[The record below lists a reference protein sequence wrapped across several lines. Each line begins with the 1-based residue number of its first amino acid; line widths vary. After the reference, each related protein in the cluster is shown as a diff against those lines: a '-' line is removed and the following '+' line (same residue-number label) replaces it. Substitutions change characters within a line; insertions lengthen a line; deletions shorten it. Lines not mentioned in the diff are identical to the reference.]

1 MCMNANV
8 VYILVVL
15 ILTWIYFQTRSLKS
29 NEDEYFVLNKS
40 EGVFG
45 LSLSFYA
52 SGMGLWILT
61 SPAEVA
67 WYGLGYDIY
76 GYALSAATP
85 FVLIY
90 IFGPKIA
97 DLLPNGATLAQFVET
112 KYGNIAQKIVSVVA
126 VIYMG
131 AFLVAEFASI
141 SFVFESISS
150 VRGVLVSLLIAITT
164 LAYLFRHG
172 FKASYFTDRIQS
184 YGIIFLLAIVLM
196 IWFSQNSIS
205 DIVSLAN
212 SGGLNSFETFS
223 LKSALAVI
231 IAVTAAEVFSMGYW
245 QRTFSAENSKV
256 IKQAS
261 IYSGTGAFLTILI
274 LGIGGAVGA
283 GKGLEVPALSFI
295 DQLELNNFTIMLLI
309 SLATLLVT
317 SSIDTLENA
326 IASTISLDI
335 IKKKSEEAKLITLLV
350 VGIALIISNEVTS
363 IFNVFLVADLFAA
376 CLVFPAFYRIKK
388 SSKDILLVVPFVGSL
403 ISAYIFRYVSIN
415 PQLNPG
421 GVFIPTDLYGL
432 ADLNTFAVALL
443 SSMVITVVADK
454 VIKYN

>member
-1 MCMNANV
+1 MNANI
-8 VYILVVL
+8 VYLIVVL

-40 EGVFG
+40 EGVLG

-67 WYGLGYDIY
+67 WYGLGFDIY

-112 KYGNIAQKIVSVVA
+112 KYGNIAQKIVSIVA

-131 AFLVAEFASI
+131 AFLIAEFASI

-150 VRGVLVSLLIAITT
+150 VRGILISLLIAITT

-172 FKASYFTDRIQS
+172 FKASYFTDKLQS
-184 YGIIFLLAIVLM
+184 YGIILLLAIVLT
-196 IWFSQNSIS
+196 IWLSQNSLS
-205 DIVSLAN
+205 ELVTYAN
-212 SGGLNSFETFS
+212 AGGLGSFETFS

-245 QRTFSAENSKV
+245 QRTFSAENSKA

-261 IYSGTGAFLTILI
+261 IFSGIGAFLTILI

-283 GKGLEVPALSFI
+283 GKGIESPALSFI
-295 DQLELNNFTIMLLI
+295 EQLDLNNFTIILLV

-335 IKKKSEEAKLITLLV
+335 LKKKSEEAKLITLLV
-350 VGIALIISNEVTS
+350 VCISLVISIEVTS

-388 SSKDILLVVPFVGSL
+388 SSKDILLIIPFVGSL
-403 ISAYIFRYVSIN
+403 ISVYVYRYLFLDLQV
-415 PQLNPG
+415 NPG

-432 ADLNTFAVALL
+432 ADLNTFAIGLL
-443 SSMVITVVADK
+443 SSMVFTLVADK
-454 VIKYN
+454 AIK

>member
-1 MCMNANV
+1 MNANV
-8 VYILVVL
+8 IYLIVVL

-29 NEDEYFVLNKS
+29 SEDEYFVLNKS
-40 EGVFG
+40 EGVLG

-85 FVLIY
+85 FILIY

-97 DLLPNGATLAQFVET
+97 DLLPKGATLAQFVET
-112 KYGNIAQKIVSVVA
+112 KYGNIAQKIVSIVA

-131 AFLVAEFASI
+131 AFLIAEFASI

-150 VRGVLVSLLIAITT
+150 VRGILISLLIAITT

-172 FKASYFTDRIQS
+172 FKASYFTDRLQS
-184 YGIIFLLAIVLM
+184 YGIILLLAIVLT
-196 IWFSQNSIS
+196 IWLSQNSLS
-205 DIVSLAN
+205 ELVTYAN
-212 SGGLNSFETFS
+212 AGGLSSFETFS

-245 QRTFSAENSKV
+245 QRTFSAENSKA

-261 IYSGTGAFLTILI
+261 IFSGIGAFLTILI

-283 GKGLEVPALSFI
+283 GKGIESPALSFI
-295 DQLELNNFTIMLLI
+295 EQLDLNNFTIILLV

-335 IKKKSEEAKLITLLV
+335 LKKKSEEAKLITLLV
-350 VGIALIISNEVTS
+350 VCIALVISIEVTS

-388 SSKDILLVVPFVGSL
+388 SSKDILLIIPFVGSL
-403 ISAYIFRYVSIN
+403 ISVYVYRYLFIDLQV
-415 PQLNPG
+415 NPG

-432 ADLNTFAVALL
+432 ADLNTFAIGLL
-443 SSMVITVVADK
+443 SSMVITLVADK
-454 VIKYN
+454 AIK

>member
-1 MCMNANV
+1 MNANV
-8 VYILVVL
+8 VYLIVVL

-29 NEDEYFVLNKS
+29 SEDEYFVLNKS
-40 EGVFG
+40 EGVLG

-85 FVLIY
+85 FILIY

-97 DLLPNGATLAQFVET
+97 DLLPKGATLAQFVET
-112 KYGNIAQKIVSVVA
+112 KYGNIAQKIVSIVA

-131 AFLVAEFASI
+131 AFLIAEFASI

-150 VRGVLVSLLIAITT
+150 VRGILISLLIAITT
-164 LAYLFRHG
+164 LAFLFRHG
-172 FKASYFTDRIQS
+172 FKASYFTDRLQS
-184 YGIIFLLAIVLM
+184 YGIILLLAIVLT
-196 IWFSQNSIS
+196 IWLSQ
-205 DIVSLAN
+205 DSLSELVTYAN
-212 SGGLNSFETFS
+212 AGGLSSFETFS

-245 QRTFSAENSKV
+245 QRTFSAENSKA

-261 IYSGTGAFLTILI
+261 IFSGVGAFLTILI

-283 GKGLEVPALSFI
+283 GKGIESPALSFI
-295 DQLELNNFTIMLLI
+295 EQLDLNNFTIILLV

-335 IKKKSEEAKLITLLV
+335 LKKKSEEAKLITLLV
-350 VGIALIISNEVTS
+350 VCIALVISIEVTS

-388 SSKDILLVVPFVGSL
+388 SSKDILLIIPFIGSL
-403 ISAYIFRYVSIN
+403 IFVYVYRYLFIDLQV
-415 PQLNPG
+415 NPG

-432 ADLNTFAVALL
+432 ADLNTFAIGLL
-443 SSMVITVVADK
+443 SSMVITLVADK
-454 VIKYN
+454 VIK

>member
-1 MCMNANV
+1 MNANV
-8 VYILVVL
+8 VYFIIIL
-15 ILTWIYFQTRSLKS
+15 ILTWIYFQTRNLKS

-40 EGVFG
+40 EGVLG

-97 DLLPNGATLAQFVET
+97 ELLPNGATLAQFVET
-112 KYGNIAQKIVSVVA
+112 KYGIIAQKIVSVVA

-131 AFLVAEFASI
+131 AFLIAEFASI

-196 IWFSQNSIS
+196 IWFSQNSFS
-205 DIVSLAN
+205 DIIFLAN

-295 DQLELNNFTIMLLI
+295 EQLELNNFTILLLI

-403 ISAYIFRYVSIN
+403 ISAYIFRYVSID

-443 SSMVITVVADK
+443 SSMVITLVADK
-454 VIKYN
+454 VIK

>member
-1 MCMNANV
+1 MNANV
-8 VYILVVL
+8 IYLIVVL

-40 EGVFG
+40 EGVLG

-67 WYGLGYDIY
+67 WYGLGFDIY

-97 DLLPNGATLAQFVET
+97 DLLPKGATLAQFVET
-112 KYGNIAQKIVSVVA
+112 KYGNIAQKIVSIVA

-131 AFLVAEFASI
+131 AFLIAEFASI

-150 VRGVLVSLLIAITT
+150 VRGILISLLIAITT

-172 FKASYFTDRIQS
+172 FKASYFTDRLQS
-184 YGIIFLLAIVLM
+184 YGIILLLAIVLT
-196 IWFSQNSIS
+196 IWLSQNSLS
-205 DIVSLAN
+205 ELVTYAN
-212 SGGLNSFETFS
+212 AGGLSSFETFS

-245 QRTFSAENSKV
+245 QRTFSAENSKA

-261 IYSGTGAFLTILI
+261 IFSGIGAFLTILI

-283 GKGLEVPALSFI
+283 GKGIESPALSFI
-295 DQLELNNFTIMLLI
+295 EQLDLNNFTIILLV

-335 IKKKSEEAKLITLLV
+335 LKKKSEEAKLITLLV
-350 VGIALIISNEVTS
+350 VCIALVISIEVTS

-388 SSKDILLVVPFVGSL
+388 SSKDILLIIPFVGSL
-403 ISAYIFRYVSIN
+403 ISVYVYRYLFLDLQV
-415 PQLNPG
+415 NPG

-432 ADLNTFAVALL
+432 ADLNTFAIGLL
-443 SSMVITVVADK
+443 SSMVFTLVADK
-454 VIKYN
+454 AIK

>member
-1 MCMNANV
+1 MNANV
-8 VYILVVL
+8 IYLIVVL

-40 EGVFG
+40 EGVLG

-67 WYGLGYDIY
+67 WYGLGFDIY

-97 DLLPNGATLAQFVET
+97 DLLPKGATLAQFVEN
-112 KYGNIAQKIVSVVA
+112 KYGNIAQKIVSIVA

-131 AFLVAEFASI
+131 AFLIAEFASI

-150 VRGVLVSLLIAITT
+150 VRGILISLLIAITT
-164 LAYLFRHG
+164 LSYLYRHG
-172 FKASYFTDRIQS
+172 FKASYFTDRLQS
-184 YGIIFLLAIVLM
+184 YGIILLLAIVLT
-196 IWFSQNSIS
+196 IWLSQNSLS
-205 DIVSLAN
+205 ELVTFAN
-212 SGGLNSFETFS
+212 TGGLNSFETFS
-223 LKSALAVI
+223 FKSALAVI

-245 QRTFSAENSKV
+245 QRTFSAENSKA

-261 IYSGTGAFLTILI
+261 IFSGIGAFLTILI

-283 GKGLEVPALSFI
+283 GKGIESPALSFI
-295 DQLELNNFTIMLLI
+295 EQLDLNNFTIILLV

-335 IKKKSEEAKLITLLV
+335 LKKKSEEAKLITLLV
-350 VGIALIISNEVTS
+350 VCIALVISIEVTS

-388 SSKDILLVVPFVGSL
+388 SSKDVLLIIPFVGSL
-403 ISAYIFRYVSIN
+403 ISVYVYRYLFIDLQV
-415 PQLNPG
+415 NPG
-421 GVFIPTDLYGL
+421 GIFIPTDLYGL
-432 ADLNTFAVALL
+432 ADLNTFAIGLL
-443 SSMVITVVADK
+443 SSMVITLVADK
-454 VIKYN
+454 AIK

>member
-1 MCMNANV
+1 MNANI
-8 VYILVVL
+8 VYLIVVL

-29 NEDEYFVLNKS
+29 SEDEYFVLNKS
-40 EGVFG
+40 EGVLG

-85 FVLIY
+85 FILIY

-97 DLLPNGATLAQFVET
+97 DLLPKGATLAQFVET
-112 KYGNIAQKIVSVVA
+112 KYGNIAQKIVSIVA

-131 AFLVAEFASI
+131 AFLIAEFASI

-150 VRGVLVSLLIAITT
+150 VRGILISLLIAITT
-164 LAYLFRHG
+164 LAYLVRHG
-172 FKASYFTDRIQS
+172 FKASYFTDKLQS
-184 YGIIFLLAIVLM
+184 YGIILLLAIVLT
-196 IWFSQNSIS
+196 IWLSQNSLS
-205 DIVSLAN
+205 ELVTYAN
-212 SGGLNSFETFS
+212 AGGLSSFETFS

-245 QRTFSAENSKV
+245 QRTFSAENSKA

-261 IYSGTGAFLTILI
+261 IFSGIGAFLTILI

-283 GKGLEVPALSFI
+283 GKGIESPALSFI
-295 DQLELNNFTIMLLI
+295 EQLDLNHFTIILLV

-335 IKKKSEEAKLITLLV
+335 LKRKSEEAKLITLLV
-350 VGIALIISNEVTS
+350 VCISFVISIEVTS

-388 SSKDILLVVPFVGSL
+388 SSKDILLIIPFVGSL
-403 ISAYIFRYVSIN
+403 ISVYVYRYLFIDLQV
-415 PQLNPG
+415 NPG

-432 ADLNTFAVALL
+432 ADLNTFAIGLL
-443 SSMVITVVADK
+443 SSMVITLVADK
-454 VIKYN
+454 AIK

>member
-1 MCMNANV
+1 MNANV
-8 VYILVVL
+8 VYLIVVL

-29 NEDEYFVLNKS
+29 NENEYFVLNKS
-40 EGVFG
+40 EGVLG

-85 FVLIY
+85 FILIY

-97 DLLPNGATLAQFVET
+97 DLLPKGATLAQFVET
-112 KYGNIAQKIVSVVA
+112 KYGNIAQKIVSIVA

-131 AFLVAEFASI
+131 AFLIAEFASI

-150 VRGVLVSLLIAITT
+150 VRGILISLLIAITT

-172 FKASYFTDRIQS
+172 FKASYFTDRLQS
-184 YGIIFLLAIVLM
+184 YGIILLLAIVLT
-196 IWFSQNSIS
+196 IWLSQNSLS
-205 DIVSLAN
+205 ELVTYAN
-212 SGGLNSFETFS
+212 AGGLSSFETFS

-245 QRTFSAENSKV
+245 QRTFSAENSKA

-261 IYSGTGAFLTILI
+261 IFSGIGAFLTILI

-283 GKGLEVPALSFI
+283 GKGIESPALSFI
-295 DQLELNNFTIMLLI
+295 EQLDLNNFTIILLV

-335 IKKKSEEAKLITLLV
+335 LKKKSEEAKLITLLV
-350 VGIALIISNEVTS
+350 VCIALVISIEVTS

-388 SSKDILLVVPFVGSL
+388 SSKDILLIIPFVGSL
-403 ISAYIFRYVSIN
+403 ISVYVYRYLFIDLQV
-415 PQLNPG
+415 NPG

-432 ADLNTFAVALL
+432 ADLNTFAIGLL
-443 SSMVITVVADK
+443 SSMVFTLVADK
-454 VIKYN
+454 AIK

>member
-1 MCMNANV
+1 MNANV
-8 VYILVVL
+8 IYVIVVL

-29 NEDEYFVLNKS
+29 SEDEYFVLNKS
-40 EGVFG
+40 EGVLG

-67 WYGLGYDIY
+67 WYGLGFDIY

-97 DLLPNGATLAQFVET
+97 DLLPKGATLAQFVET
-112 KYGNIAQKIVSVVA
+112 KYGNIAQKIVSIVA

-131 AFLVAEFASI
+131 AFLIAEFASI

-150 VRGVLVSLLIAITT
+150 VRGILISLLIAMTT

-172 FKASYFTDRIQS
+172 FKASYFTDRLQS
-184 YGIIFLLAIVLM
+184 YGIILLLAIVLT
-196 IWFSQNSIS
+196 IWLSQNSFS
-205 DIVSLAN
+205 ELVTYAN
-212 SGGLNSFETFS
+212 AGGLGSFETFS
-223 LKSALAVI
+223 FKSALAVI

-245 QRTFSAENSKV
+245 QRTFSAENSKA

-261 IYSGTGAFLTILI
+261 IFSGIGAFLTILI

-283 GKGLEVPALSFI
+283 GKGIESPALSFI
-295 DQLELNNFTIMLLI
+295 EQLDLNNFTIILLV

-335 IKKKSEEAKLITLLV
+335 LKKKSEEAKLITLLV
-350 VGIALIISNEVTS
+350 VCISFVISIEVTS

-388 SSKDILLVVPFVGSL
+388 SSKDILLIIPFVGSL
-403 ISAYIFRYVSIN
+403 ISVYVYRYLFTDLQV
-415 PQLNPG
+415 NPG
-421 GVFIPTDLYGL
+421 GIFIPTDLYGL
-432 ADLNTFAVALL
+432 ADLNTFAIGLL
-443 SSMVITVVADK
+443 SSMVITLVANK
-454 VIKYN
+454 AIK

>member
-1 MCMNANV
+1 MNANV
-8 VYILVVL
+8 VYLIVVL

-40 EGVFG
+40 EGVLG

-85 FVLIY
+85 FILIY

-97 DLLPNGATLAQFVET
+97 DLLPKGATLAQFVET
-112 KYGNIAQKIVSVVA
+112 KYGNIAQKIVSIVA

-131 AFLVAEFASI
+131 AFLIAEFASI
-141 SFVFESISS
+141 IFVFESISS
-150 VRGVLVSLLIAITT
+150 VRGILISLLIGITT

-172 FKASYFTDRIQS
+172 FKASYFTDRLQS
-184 YGIIFLLAIVLM
+184 FGIILLLSIVFS
-196 IWFSQNSIS
+196 IWFSQNNLSEI
-205 DIVSLAN
+205 LTYAN
-212 SGGLNSFETFS
+212 AGGLNSFETFS

-245 QRTFSAENSKV
+245 QRTFSAENSKA

-261 IYSGTGAFLTILI
+261 IFSGIGAFLTILI

-283 GKGLEVPALSFI
+283 GKGIESPGLSFI
-295 DQLELNNFTIMLLI
+295 EQLDLNNFSIILLV

-335 IKKKSEEAKLITLLV
+335 LKKKSEEAKLITFLV
-350 VGIALIISNEVTS
+350 VCVALVTSIEVTS

-388 SSKDILLVVPFVGSL
+388 SSKDIFLIVPFVGSL
-403 ISAYIFRYVSIN
+403 ISVYLYRYLFIDLQV
-415 PQLNPG
+415 NPG
-421 GVFIPTDLYGL
+421 GIFIPTDLYGL
-432 ADLNTFAVALL
+432 ADLNTFAIALL
-443 SSMVITVVADK
+443 SSMVITLVADK
-454 VIKYN
+454 AIK

>member
-1 MCMNANV
+1 MNANV
-8 VYILVVL
+8 VYLIIII
-15 ILTWIYFQTRSLKS
+15 ILTWIYFQTRNLKS

-40 EGVFG
+40 EGVLG

-97 DLLPNGATLAQFVET
+97 ELLPNGATLAQFVET
-112 KYGNIAQKIVSVVA
+112 KYGIIAQKIVSVVA

-131 AFLVAEFASI
+131 AFLIAEFASI
-141 SFVFESISS
+141 SFVFESIST

-196 IWFSQNSIS
+196 IWFSQNSFS
-205 DIVSLAN
+205 DIIFLAN

-403 ISAYIFRYVSIN
+403 ISAYIYRYVSID

-443 SSMVITVVADK
+443 SSMVITLVADK
-454 VIKYN
+454 AIK

>member
-1 MCMNANV
+1 MHERK
-8 VYILVVL
+8 Y
-15 ILTWIYFQTRSLKS
+15 SLFNSCIDFDLDLLSNKKFKS
-29 NEDEYFVLNKS
+29 NENEYFVLNKS
-40 EGVFG
+40 EGVLG

-85 FVLIY
+85 FILIY

-97 DLLPNGATLAQFVET
+97 DLLPKGATLAQFVET
-112 KYGNIAQKIVSVVA
+112 KYGNIAQKIVSIVA

-131 AFLVAEFASI
+131 AFLIAEFASI

-150 VRGVLVSLLIAITT
+150 VRGILISLLIAITT

-172 FKASYFTDRIQS
+172 FKASYFTDRLQS
-184 YGIIFLLAIVLM
+184 YGIILLLAIVLT
-196 IWFSQNSIS
+196 IWLSQNSLS
-205 DIVSLAN
+205 ELVTYAN
-212 SGGLNSFETFS
+212 AGGLGSFETFS

-245 QRTFSAENSKV
+245 QRTFSAENSKA

-261 IYSGTGAFLTILI
+261 IFSGIGAFLTILI

-283 GKGLEVPALSFI
+283 GKGIESPALSFI
-295 DQLELNNFTIMLLI
+295 EQLDLNNFTIILLV

-335 IKKKSEEAKLITLLV
+335 LKKKSEEARLITLLV
-350 VGIALIISNEVTS
+350 VCVSLVISIEVTS

-388 SSKDILLVVPFVGSL
+388 SSKDILLIIPFVGSL
-403 ISAYIFRYVSIN
+403 ISVYVYRYLFIDLQV
-415 PQLNPG
+415 NPG

-432 ADLNTFAVALL
+432 ADLNTFAIGLL
-443 SSMVITVVADK
+443 SSMVITLVADK
-454 VIKYN
+454 AIK

>member
-1 MCMNANV
+1 MNENV
-8 VYILVVL
+8 VYLIVVL

-29 NEDEYFVLNKS
+29 NENEYFVLNKS
-40 EGVFG
+40 EGVLG

-85 FVLIY
+85 FILIY

-97 DLLPNGATLAQFVET
+97 DLLPKGATLAQFVET
-112 KYGNIAQKIVSVVA
+112 KYGNIAQKIVSIVA

-131 AFLVAEFASI
+131 AFLIAEFASI

-150 VRGVLVSLLIAITT
+150 VRGILISLLIGITT

-172 FKASYFTDRIQS
+172 FKASYFTDRLQS
-184 YGIIFLLAIVLM
+184 FGIILLLSIVFF
-196 IWFSQNSIS
+196 IWFSQNNLSEIMTY
-205 DIVSLAN
+205 AN
-212 SGGLNSFETFS
+212 AGGLDSFETFS

-245 QRTFSAENSKV
+245 QRTFSAENSKA

-261 IYSGTGAFLTILI
+261 IFSGVGAFLTILI

-283 GKGLEVPALSFI
+283 GKGIESPPLSFI
-295 DQLELNNFTIMLLI
+295 EQLDLNNFTIILLV

-335 IKKKSEEAKLITLLV
+335 LKKKSEEAKLITLLV
-350 VGIALIISNEVTS
+350 VCVSLVISIEVTS

-388 SSKDILLVVPFVGSL
+388 SSRDILLIIPFVGSL
-403 ISAYIFRYVSIN
+403 ISVYVYRYLFIDLQV
-415 PQLNPG
+415 NPG
-421 GVFIPTDLYGL
+421 RVFIPTDLYGL
-432 ADLNTFAVALL
+432 ADLNTFAIGLL
-443 SSMVITVVADK
+443 SSMVITLVADK
-454 VIKYN
+454 AIK

>member
-1 MCMNANV
+1 VNANV
-8 VYILVVL
+8 VYFIIIL
-15 ILTWIYFQTRSLKS
+15 ILTWIYFQTRNLKS

-40 EGVFG
+40 EGVLG

-97 DLLPNGATLAQFVET
+97 ELLPNGATLAQFVET
-112 KYGNIAQKIVSVVA
+112 KYGIIAQKIVSVVA
-126 VIYMG
+126 VVYMG
-131 AFLVAEFASI
+131 AFLIAEFASI

-196 IWFSQNSIS
+196 IWFSQNSFS
-205 DIVSLAN
+205 DIISLAN
-212 SGGLNSFETFS
+212 SGGLNSFKTFS

-295 DQLELNNFTIMLLI
+295 DQLELNNFTILLLI

-403 ISAYIFRYVSIN
+403 ISAYIFRYVSID

-443 SSMVITVVADK
+443 SSMVITLVGDN

>member
-1 MCMNANV
+1 MNANV
-8 VYILVVL
+8 VYLIVVL

-29 NEDEYFVLNKS
+29 NENEYFVLNKS
-40 EGVFG
+40 EGVLG

-85 FVLIY
+85 FILIY

-97 DLLPNGATLAQFVET
+97 DLLPKGATLAQFVET
-112 KYGNIAQKIVSVVA
+112 KYGIIAQKIVSIVA

-131 AFLVAEFASI
+131 AFLIAEFASI

-150 VRGVLVSLLIAITT
+150 VRGILISLLIAITT

-172 FKASYFTDRIQS
+172 FKASYFTDRLQS
-184 YGIIFLLAIVLM
+184 YGIILLLAIVLT
-196 IWFSQNSIS
+196 IWLSQNNFSEL
-205 DIVSLAN
+205 VTYAN
-212 SGGLNSFETFS
+212 AGGLSTFETFS

-245 QRTFSAENSKV
+245 QRTFSAENSKA

-261 IYSGTGAFLTILI
+261 VFSGIGAFLTILI

-283 GKGLEVPALSFI
+283 GKGIESPALSFI
-295 DQLELNNFTIMLLI
+295 EQLDLNNFTIILLV

-335 IKKKSEEAKLITLLV
+335 LKKKSEEAKLITLLV
-350 VGIALIISNEVTS
+350 VCISLVISIEVTS

-388 SSKDILLVVPFVGSL
+388 SSKDILLIIPFIGSL
-403 ISAYIFRYVSIN
+403 ISVYVYRYLFIDLQV
-415 PQLNPG
+415 NPG

-432 ADLNTFAVALL
+432 ADLNTFAIGLL
-443 SSMVITVVADK
+443 SSMVITLVADK
-454 VIKYN
+454 AIK

>member
-1 MCMNANV
+1 MSANV
-8 VYILVVL
+8 VYLIIII
-15 ILTWIYFQTRSLKS
+15 ILTWIYFQTRNLKS

-40 EGVFG
+40 EGVLG

-97 DLLPNGATLAQFVET
+97 ELLPNGATLAQFVET
-112 KYGNIAQKIVSVVA
+112 KYGIIAQKIVSVVA

-131 AFLVAEFASI
+131 AFLIAEFASI

-150 VRGVLVSLLIAITT
+150 VRGVLVSLLVAITT

-184 YGIIFLLAIVLM
+184 YGIIFLLATVLM
-196 IWFSQNSIS
+196 IWFSQNSFS
-205 DIVSLAN
+205 DIIFLAN

-403 ISAYIFRYVSIN
+403 ISAYIYRYVSID

-421 GVFIPTDLYGL
+421 GVFVPTDLYGL

>member
-1 MCMNANV
+1 MNANV
-8 VYILVVL
+8 IYVIVVL

-29 NEDEYFVLNKS
+29 SEDEYFVLNKS
-40 EGVFG
+40 EGVLG

-67 WYGLGYDIY
+67 WYGLGFDIY

-97 DLLPNGATLAQFVET
+97 DLLPKGATLAQFVET
-112 KYGNIAQKIVSVVA
+112 KYGNIAQKIVSIVA

-131 AFLVAEFASI
+131 AFLIAEFASI

-150 VRGVLVSLLIAITT
+150 VRGILISLLIAITT

-172 FKASYFTDRIQS
+172 FKASYFTDRLQS
-184 YGIIFLLAIVLM
+184 YGIILLLAIVLT
-196 IWFSQNSIS
+196 IWLSQNSFS
-205 DIVSLAN
+205 ELVTYAN
-212 SGGLNSFETFS
+212 AGGLGSFETFS
-223 LKSALAVI
+223 FKSALAVI

-245 QRTFSAENSKV
+245 QRTFSAENSKA

-261 IYSGTGAFLTILI
+261 IFSGIGAFLTILI

-283 GKGLEVPALSFI
+283 GKGIESPALSFI
-295 DQLELNNFTIMLLI
+295 EQLDLNNFTIILLV

-335 IKKKSEEAKLITLLV
+335 LKKKSEEAKLITLLV
-350 VGIALIISNEVTS
+350 VCISFVISIEVTS

-388 SSKDILLVVPFVGSL
+388 SSKDILLIIPFVGSM
-403 ISAYIFRYVSIN
+403 ISVYVYRYLFTDLQV
-415 PQLNPG
+415 NPG

-432 ADLNTFAVALL
+432 ADLNTFAIGLL
-443 SSMVITVVADK
+443 SSMVITLVADK
-454 VIKYN
+454 AIK

>member
-1 MCMNANV
+1 MNANV
-8 VYILVVL
+8 VYLIIVM

-40 EGVFG
+40 EGVLG

-97 DLLPNGATLAQFVET
+97 ELLPNGATLAQFVET
-112 KYGNIAQKIVSVVA
+112 KYGIIAQKIVSVVA

-131 AFLVAEFASI
+131 AFLIAEFASI

-196 IWFSQNSIS
+196 IWFSQNSFS
-205 DIVSLAN
+205 DIISLAN

-223 LKSALAVI
+223 LKSALAVV

-261 IYSGTGAFLTILI
+261 IYSGAGAFLTILI
-274 LGIGGAVGA
+274 LGVGGAVGA

-295 DQLELNNFTIMLLI
+295 DQLELNNFTLLLLI

-403 ISAYIFRYVSIN
+403 ISAYIYRYVSID

-421 GVFIPTDLYGL
+421 GVFVPTDLYGL

>member
-1 MCMNANV
+1 MNANV
-8 VYILVVL
+8 IYLIVVL

-40 EGVFG
+40 EGVLG

-85 FVLIY
+85 FILIY

-97 DLLPNGATLAQFVET
+97 DLLPKGATLAQFVET
-112 KYGNIAQKIVSVVA
+112 KYGNIAQKIVSIVA

-131 AFLVAEFASI
+131 AFLIAEFASI

-150 VRGVLVSLLIAITT
+150 VRGILISLLIAITT

-172 FKASYFTDRIQS
+172 FKASYFTDRLQS
-184 YGIIFLLAIVLM
+184 YGIILLLAIVLT
-196 IWFSQNSIS
+196 IWLSQNSLS
-205 DIVSLAN
+205 ELVTYAN
-212 SGGLNSFETFS
+212 AGGLSSFETFS

-245 QRTFSAENSKV
+245 QRTFSAENSKA

-261 IYSGTGAFLTILI
+261 IFSGIGAFLTILI

-283 GKGLEVPALSFI
+283 GKGIESPALSFI
-295 DQLELNNFTIMLLI
+295 EQLDLNNFTIILLV

-335 IKKKSEEAKLITLLV
+335 LKKKSEEAKLITLLV
-350 VGIALIISNEVTS
+350 VCISLVISIEVTS

-388 SSKDILLVVPFVGSL
+388 SSKDILLIIPFVGSL
-403 ISAYIFRYVSIN
+403 ISVYVYRYLFIDLQV
-415 PQLNPG
+415 NPG

-432 ADLNTFAVALL
+432 ADLNTFAIGLL
-443 SSMVITVVADK
+443 SSMVITLVADK
-454 VIKYN
+454 AIK

>member
-1 MCMNANV
+1 MNANV
-8 VYILVVL
+8 VYLIVVA
-15 ILTWIYFQTRSLKS
+15 ILTWIYFQTRGLKS
-29 NEDEYFVLNKS
+29 SEDEYFVLNKS
-40 EGVFG
+40 EGVLG

-76 GYALSAATP
+76 GYAISAATP
-85 FVLIY
+85 FILIY

-97 DLLPNGATLAQFVET
+97 NLLPKGATLAQFVET
-112 KYGNIAQKIVSVVA
+112 KYGSIAQKIVSMVA

-131 AFLVAEFASI
+131 AFLIAEFASI
-141 SFVFESISS
+141 GFVFESVSS
-150 VRGVLVSLLIAITT
+150 VRGVLISLLIAMTT

-172 FKASYFTDRIQS
+172 FKASYFTDKIQS
-184 YGIIFLLAIVLM
+184 YGIILLLTIVFT
-196 IWFSQNSIS
+196 IWFSQNNFSEL
-205 DIVSLAN
+205 VTFAN
-212 SGGLNSFETFS
+212 VGGLNSFETFS

-245 QRTFSAENSKV
+245 QRTFSAENSKA

-261 IYSGTGAFLTILI
+261 IFSGIGAFLTILL

-283 GKGLEVPALSFI
+283 GKGLESPALSFI
-295 DQLELNNFTIMLLI
+295 EQLDLNNFTIILLV

-335 IKKKSEEAKLITLLV
+335 LKKKSEEAKLITLLIV
-350 VGIALIISNEVTS
+350 CIALVISIEVTS

-376 CLVFPAFYRIKK
+376 SLVFPAFYRIKK
-388 SSKDILLVVPFVGSL
+388 TSKDLLLIVPFVGSL
-403 ISAYIFRYVSIN
+403 ASAFIYRFQYIDL
-415 PQLNPG
+415 QANPG

-432 ADLNTFAVALL
+432 ADLNTFAIALF
-443 SSMVITVVADK
+443 SSMIITVVADK
-454 VIKYN
+454 IIK

>member
-1 MCMNANV
+1 MNANV
-8 VYILVVL
+8 VYLIVVL

-29 NEDEYFVLNKS
+29 NENEYFVLNKS
-40 EGVFG
+40 EGVLG

-67 WYGLGYDIY
+67 WYGLGFDIY
-76 GYALSAATP
+76 GYALLAATP

-97 DLLPNGATLAQFVET
+97 DLLPKGATLAQFVEN
-112 KYGNIAQKIVSVVA
+112 KYGNIAQKIVSIVA

-131 AFLVAEFASI
+131 AFLIAEFASI

-150 VRGVLVSLLIAITT
+150 VRGFLISLLVAITT

-172 FKASYFTDRIQS
+172 FKASYFTDRLQS
-184 YGIIFLLAIVLM
+184 YGIILLLAIVLT
-196 IWFSQNSIS
+196 IWLSQNSFS
-205 DIVSLAN
+205 ELVTYAN
-212 SGGLNSFETFS
+212 AGGLSSFETFS
-223 LKSALAVI
+223 FKSALAVI

-245 QRTFSAENSKV
+245 QRTFSAENSKA

-261 IYSGTGAFLTILI
+261 IFSGIGAFLTILI

-283 GKGLEVPALSFI
+283 GKGIESPALSFI
-295 DQLELNNFTIMLLI
+295 EQLDLNHFTIILLV

-335 IKKKSEEAKLITLLV
+335 LKKKSEEAKLITLLV
-350 VGIALIISNEVTS
+350 VCISFVISIEVTS

-388 SSKDILLVVPFVGSL
+388 SSKDILLIIPFVGSL
-403 ISAYIFRYVSIN
+403 ISVYVYRYLFIDFQV
-415 PQLNPG
+415 NPG

-432 ADLNTFAVALL
+432 ADLNTFAIGFL
-443 SSMVITVVADK
+443 SSMVITIAADK
-454 VIKYN
+454 AIE

>member
-1 MCMNANV
+1 MNANV
-8 VYILVVL
+8 VYLIVVL

-29 NEDEYFVLNKS
+29 SEDEYFVLNKS
-40 EGVFG
+40 EGVLG

-85 FVLIY
+85 FILIY

-97 DLLPNGATLAQFVET
+97 DLLPKGATLAQFVET
-112 KYGNIAQKIVSVVA
+112 KYGNIAQKIVSIVA

-131 AFLVAEFASI
+131 AFLIAEFASI

-150 VRGVLVSLLIAITT
+150 VRGILISLLIAITT

-172 FKASYFTDRIQS
+172 FKASYFTDRLQS
-184 YGIIFLLAIVLM
+184 YGIILLLAIVLT
-196 IWFSQNSIS
+196 IWLSQNSLS
-205 DIVSLAN
+205 ELATYAN
-212 SGGLNSFETFS
+212 AGGLGSFETFS

-245 QRTFSAENSKV
+245 QRTFSAENSKA

-261 IYSGTGAFLTILI
+261 VFSGIGAFLTILI

-283 GKGLEVPALSFI
+283 GKGIESPALSFI
-295 DQLELNNFTIMLLI
+295 EQLDLNNFTIILLV

-350 VGIALIISNEVTS
+350 VCISLVISIEVTS

-388 SSKDILLVVPFVGSL
+388 SSKDILLIIPFIGSL
-403 ISAYIFRYVSIN
+403 ISVYVYRYLFIDLQV
-415 PQLNPG
+415 NPG

-432 ADLNTFAVALL
+432 ADLNTFAIGLL
-443 SSMVITVVADK
+443 SSMVITLVADK
-454 VIKYN
+454 AIK